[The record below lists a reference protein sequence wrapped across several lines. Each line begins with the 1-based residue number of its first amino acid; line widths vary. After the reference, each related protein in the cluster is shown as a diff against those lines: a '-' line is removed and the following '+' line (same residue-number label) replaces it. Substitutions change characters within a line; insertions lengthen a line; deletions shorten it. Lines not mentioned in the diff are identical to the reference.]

1 MSITVCIRL
10 SLLFQNIK
18 KNVTFAVYYLLL
30 YYFYKN
36 MYSSLNLYDY
46 YISIDVGMI
55 FQIFHPSPEES
66 LADPFKG
73 IQKRD
78 SGI

>member
-1 MSITVCIRL
+1 MKICTV
-10 SLLFQNIK
+10 LLF
-18 KNVTFAVYYLLL
+18 
-30 YYFYKN
+30 
-36 MYSSLNLYDY
+36 DY
-46 YISIDVGMI
+46 YVSIDVAVI

-66 LADPFKG
+66 LADPVKG

>member
-1 MSITVCIRL
+1 M
-10 SLLFQNIK
+10 K
-18 KNVTFAVYYLLL
+18 YYIIFINLK
-30 YYFYKN
+30 YVQFFYFH
-36 MYSSLNLYDY
+36 Y
-46 YISIDVGMI
+46 YISIDVSVI

-66 LADPFKG
+66 LADTVKG

>member
-1 MSITVCIRL
+1 M
-10 SLLFQNIK
+10 K
-18 KNVTFAVYYLLL
+18 VTFAVYYLLL

-36 MYSSLNLYDY
+36 KYSSF
-46 YISIDVGMI
+46 ISLLVIIIDVGVI

-66 LADPFKG
+66 LADPVKG